1 MEAASEQTLKVNEIF
16 YSIQGESTY
25 AGLPC
30 VFVRL
35 SYCDLRCSYCDT
47 TYAYYEGDD
56 LTIEE
61 VLARVEAYHCP
72 LVEVTGGEP
81 LLQKNS
87 LPLLKALCD
96 AGYEVLLETGGHK
109 DIGSVD
115 PRVKRIMDIKCP
127 SSGESGKIY
136 WPNLQKLNRS
146 DQVKFVIADR
156 VDFEFAR
163 DVVRKY
169 RLTDTCPVLFAP
181 VFGVMENRQL
191 AEWIL
196 EEHLAV
202 RLQLQ
207 LHKYIWPPHAR
218 GV

>member
-1 MEAASEQTLKVNEIF
+1 MADSSTLRLKVNEIF

-56 LTIEE
+56 LSIEE

-81 LLQKNS
+81 LVQKNS
-87 LPLLKALCD
+87 LLLLKALCD

-115 PRVKRIMDIKCP
+115 PRVKRIMDVKCP
-127 SSGESGKIY
+127 SSGESSKIH
-136 WPNLQKLNRS
+136 WPNLQKLSRS
-146 DQVKFVIADR
+146 DQVKFVIGDR

-163 DVVRKY
+163 DIVQKY
-169 RLTDTCPVLFAP
+169 RLTEICPVLFAP
-181 VFGVMENRQL
+181 VFGVLDNRQL

-207 LHKYIWPPHAR
+207 LHKYIWPPDAR